1 MKTSEELNRLSGIV
15 LDAAIAVHREMG
27 PGLLETV
34 YHHCLLEELSH
45 RSIEFKT
52 QLQVPLVYKTVT
64 LNRDYCI
71 DILVEDEI
79 ILELKAVDSIL
90 PVHEAQ
96 LLSYL
101 KLSNRRLGLLINF
114 NVVLLKTGFK
124 RMVNKL

>member
-1 MKTSEELNRLSGIV
+1 MKTPDQLNQISGTI

-45 RSIEFKT
+45 RSVEYKT
-52 QLQVPLVYKTVT
+52 QVQVPLIYKGIK
-64 LNRDYCI
+64 LNKDYCVDVLI
-71 DILVEDEI
+71 EDEI
-79 ILELKAVDSIL
+79 ILEFL

-101 KLSNRRLGLLINF
+101 KLSSKRLGLLINF